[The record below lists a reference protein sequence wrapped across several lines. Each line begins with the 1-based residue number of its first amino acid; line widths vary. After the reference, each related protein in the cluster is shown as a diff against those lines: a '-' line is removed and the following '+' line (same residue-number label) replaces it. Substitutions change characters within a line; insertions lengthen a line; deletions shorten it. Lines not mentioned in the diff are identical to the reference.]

1 MSVTLNHT
9 GSIDGPYR
17 VALSTTNVTD
27 IAGPFNGP
35 SKVASIAL
43 ANVHASTTYFCKLYY
58 HNGTSSLLWGIY
70 NVPAESTT
78 IVDDF
83 PLPLIAGHKL
93 QAQAEAIDVITVT
106 AILALQPK

>member
-27 IAGPFNGP
+27 VAGTFDGP
-35 SKVASIAL
+35 VKVASIAI
-43 ANVHASTTYFCKLYY
+43 ANTHASTTYFCKLYY
-58 HNGTSSLLWGIY
+58 HDGTNSLLWGIY

-83 PLPLIAGHKL
+83 PLPLIAGRKL

-106 AILALQPK
+106 ALTAFTPR